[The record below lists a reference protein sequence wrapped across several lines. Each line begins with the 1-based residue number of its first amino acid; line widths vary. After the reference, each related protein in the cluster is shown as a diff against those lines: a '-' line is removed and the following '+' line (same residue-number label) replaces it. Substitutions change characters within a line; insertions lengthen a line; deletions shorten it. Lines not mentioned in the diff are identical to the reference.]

1 MSTIIPETGDM
12 PIVITP
18 TVDDYAGITL
28 PIRITIPD
36 GRGATITAIRATC
49 QLPEAIEGDP
59 STGWVPEEEG
69 KLLSEVVFDID
80 DGGQQACG
88 VRLALDVAGNIAV
101 QVEAA
106 IAACA

>member
-1 MSTIIPETGDM
+1 MSLNITPITGDM
-12 PIVITP
+12 PTVITP
-18 TVDDYAGITL
+18 TCGDYACIEL
-28 PIRITIPD
+28 PIRITLPD

-59 STGWVPEEEG
+59 STGWVPDAEG

-80 DGGQQACG
+80 NGQQACG
-88 VRLALDVAGNIAV
+88 WRGMLDVAGNIAE

-106 IAACA
+106 LAGV